1 MRVGD
6 RERAVLIRD
15 LCQRLGTW
23 ADGKV
28 YQPFSDATM
37 EAIRTDAERLVELL
51 DARELSLYR
60 KRPGGPPRE
69 YSEEG

>member
-1 MRVGD
+1 VRTSD
-6 RERAVLIRD
+6 RERMVLIKD
-15 LCQRLGTW
+15 LCHRLGSWTKEQ
-23 ADGKV
+23 A
-28 YQPFSDATM
+28 YPAFSNSQMT
-37 EAIRTDAERLVELL
+37 AIREDAERLVELL